1 MDSHQVTVGH
11 EVPEECEGDGEGPHH
26 EPPVPPVGRVDQA
39 GHQLLHLRP
48 PGGTG
53 VTNNFNIIAKFR
65 CHLYLL
71 EPGCCGAGA
80 GLCSTGTKER
90 AQSTSTLHSAVI
102 ICRHTSSWNK
112 YNS

>member
-11 EVPEECEGDGEGPHH
+11 EVPEEREGDGEGPHH

-53 VTNNFNIIAKFR
+53 YR
-65 CHLYLL
+65 CDEYCEIYREIHLL